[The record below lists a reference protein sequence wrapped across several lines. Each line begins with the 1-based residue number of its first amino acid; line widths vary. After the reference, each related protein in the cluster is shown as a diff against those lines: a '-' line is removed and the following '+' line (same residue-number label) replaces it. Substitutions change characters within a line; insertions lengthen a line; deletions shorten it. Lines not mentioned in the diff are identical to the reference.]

1 MERKQQPRQQ
11 QRRTEERRTEAEG
24 QQAKKPKPRMINGVR
39 VPDVAMIMRR
49 GG

>member
-11 QRRTEERRTEAEG
+11 QRRTEAEG